1 MTMKAILIALILLS
15 VCSRSYSQ
23 TQEAAQLLLNYE
35 KLRQLEEILDNM
47 YKGYKIL
54 TQGYAR
60 IKGIAEGN
68 YKLHQ
73 VFLDALLNVSPT
85 VRNYKRI
92 PLIINY
98 QRLIIKEYQRAYARF
113 KDDENL
119 TPGELRYIKSVY
131 EYLAKQSLKNLE
143 ELTMIITASTL
154 RMSDDERLAAI
165 DRVFFDVQDKLLF
178 LRSFNN
184 STQILIIQRAKER
197 SNVRASEKFNDLD

>member
-1 MTMKAILIALILLS
+1 MTMKAILITLILLS
-15 VCSRSYSQ
+15 VCSRAYSQ
-23 TQEAAQLLLNYE
+23 TEEAAQLLLNYE
-35 KLRQLEEILDNM
+35 KLKQLEEILDNM

-85 VRNYKRI
+85 VRNYRRI
-92 PLIINY
+92 PQIINY
-98 QRLIIKEYQRAYARF
+98 QRLIIKEYQRAYSRF

-119 TPGELRYIKSVY
+119 TPGELRYIKLVY
-131 EYLAKQSLKNLE
+131 EHLAKQSLKNLE

-154 RMSDDERLAAI
+154 RMSDDERLASI
-165 DRVFFDVQDKLLF
+165 DRVYFDVEDKLLF

-184 STQILIIQRAKER
+184 STQLLIIQRVKER
-197 SNVRASEKFNDLD
+197 SNVQASEKFNDLD

>member
-1 MTMKAILIALILLS
+1 MKATVLLTVILFSGCMSTYA
-15 VCSRSYSQ
+15 Q

-54 TQGYAR
+54 TKGYAR

-73 VFLDALLNVSPT
+73 VFLDALLDVSPT

-92 PLIINY
+92 PQIINY
-98 QRLIIKEYQRAYARF
+98 QRLIVKEYQRAYSRF
-113 KDDENL
+113 KDDDNL
-119 TPGELRYIKSVY
+119 TAEELKYVKSVY
-131 EYLAKQSLKNLE
+131 EYLARQSLKNLE
-143 ELTMIITASTL
+143 ELTMIVTASTL
-154 RMSDDERLAAI
+154 RMSDDERLASI
-165 DRVFFDVQDKLLF
+165 DRIFFEVEDKLFF

-184 STQILIIQRAKER
+184 STQLLIIQRAKER
-197 SNVRASEKFNDLD
+197 SNVNASEKLNGLN

>member
-1 MTMKAILIALILLS
+1 MKPILITLILLS
-15 VCSRSYSQ
+15 VCFRSNSQ

-92 PLIINY
+92 PQIINY

-119 TPGELRYIKSVY
+119 TPDELRYIKSVY

-154 RMSDDERLAAI
+154 RMSDDERLASI
-165 DRVFFDVQDKLLF
+165 DRVFFDVEDKLLF

-197 SNVRASEKFNDLD
+197 SNVHASQKFNDPD